1 MLYQFI
7 GSENHRAANNNPQE
21 RFFREILPYFPE
33 PLRNWLA
40 AFSHDVLLHLEEIR
54 LRANRPVICQI
65 EGRHSWLNQQGK
77 LVALYSDNPFIVD
90 SELMQRI
97 IALISQSS
105 FYALETELSQGYLT
119 LKGGHRVGFTGE
131 AILEQGRLKGM
142 KHLSSLNFR
151 IAREI
156 IGAADKLMN
165 ALIDK
170 TSHRIYHTLI
180 VSPPRAGKTTLLRDL
195 VRQISNGITDL
206 WPGANVGLVDE
217 RSEIA
222 GCYQGIPQNDVG
234 IRTDILDGCPKAE
247 GMMLLL
253 RSMSPQVIA
262 VDELGRTED
271 VNSVLEVLNAG
282 VSVIATVHG
291 QSIEEIR
298 DRPNMGNL
306 IKNKV
311 FERII
316 VLSRRL
322 GPGTIEKIYNS
333 SLATL

>member
-1 MLYQFI
+1 MPHQLVSFA
-7 GSENHRAANNNPQE
+7 NHRPASSNPQE
-21 RFFREILPYFPE
+21 RFSREILPYFPV
-33 PLRNWLA
+33 PLKNWLA
-40 AFSHDVLLHLEEIR
+40 DFSQDILLHLEEIR
-54 LRANRPVICQI
+54 LRINRPVICQI
-65 EGRHSWLNQQGK
+65 KGRSSWLSDQGTI
-77 LVALYSDNPFIVD
+77 ANPYTDNPFILNID
-90 SELMQRI
+90 LMQKI

-156 IGAADKLMN
+156 PGAADGIVN
-165 ALIDK
+165 ALIDE

-195 VRQISNGITDL
+195 VRQISNGIPGL

-234 IRTDILDGCPKAE
+234 MRTDVLDGCPKAE

-262 VDELGRTED
+262 VDELGREED
-271 VNSVLEVLNAG
+271 VNSVLEMLNAG
-282 VSVIATVHG
+282 VTVIATVHG
-291 QSIEEIR
+291 HSIEEIQK
-298 DRPNMGNL
+298 RPNMGNL

-333 SLATL
+333 SLVAL